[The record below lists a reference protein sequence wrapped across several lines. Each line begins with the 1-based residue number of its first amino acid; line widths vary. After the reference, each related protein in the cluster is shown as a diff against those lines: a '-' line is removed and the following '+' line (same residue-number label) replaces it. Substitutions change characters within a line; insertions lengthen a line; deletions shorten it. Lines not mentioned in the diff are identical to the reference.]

1 VEVVRR
7 RVAAHNLPEATGLD
21 HTKRRHTP
29 GEKGRCRMFEI
40 ANSSQ
45 SAPAAEAVR
54 RIDAHSP
61 QYELAA
67 NGVTEV
73 PSRPSN
79 SSDGDFAAGLRALQ
93 SDARVR
99 GDFAT
104 GMRSTPLLI
113 TAGDFATGLRTHRSA
128 ERVRGDFATG
138 QHAERT
144 AAPSRAVQPAPK
156 GHYRR
161 QHNTVP
167 VTERA
172 S

>member
-1 VEVVRR
+1 
-7 RVAAHNLPEATGLD
+7 
-21 HTKRRHTP
+21 
-29 GEKGRCRMFEI
+29 M
-40 ANSSQ
+40 
-45 SAPAAEAVR
+45 
-54 RIDAHSP
+54 DAHSP
-61 QYELAA
+61 QYQLAA
-67 NGVTEV
+67 NGATDV

-79 SSDGDFAAGLRALQ
+79 SSGDFAAGLRALQ

-138 QHAERT
+138 QRGDRT
-144 AAPSRAVQPAPK
+144 ATPSRAVQPAPQ
-156 GHYRR
+156 GNSRR
-161 QHNTVP
+161 LHNIVP

>member
-1 VEVVRR
+1 
-7 RVAAHNLPEATGLD
+7 
-21 HTKRRHTP
+21 
-29 GEKGRCRMFEI
+29 M
-40 ANSSQ
+40 
-45 SAPAAEAVR
+45 
-54 RIDAHSP
+54 DAQSP

-67 NGVTEV
+67 NGATDV

-93 SDARVR
+93 SGARER

-104 GMRSTPLLI
+104 GMRSTPFLI

-138 QHAERT
+138 QRGDRIAT
-144 AAPSRAVQPAPK
+144 PSRVVHPAPQ

-161 QHNTVP
+161 HNTVP
-167 VTERA
+167 AIDRA

>member
-1 VEVVRR
+1 
-7 RVAAHNLPEATGLD
+7 
-21 HTKRRHTP
+21 
-29 GEKGRCRMFEI
+29 MFEI
-40 ANSSQ
+40 ANSNQ

-54 RIDAHSP
+54 IDAHSP
-61 QYELAA
+61 SSQYELAA
-67 NGVTEV
+67 TGATDV

-79 SSDGDFAAGLRALQ
+79 SCDGDFAAGQRALQ

-113 TAGDFATGLRTHRSA
+113 TAGDFATGLRIHRSA
-128 ERVRGDFATG
+128 EAVRGDFATG
-138 QHAERT
+138 QRGERT
-144 AAPSRAVQPAPK
+144 ATPSRAVQPAPQ
-156 GHYRR
+156 GNSRR
-161 QHNTVP
+161 LHKIVP